1 MAGKKKEIA
10 ALPCNFDRHKKGDD
24 LIRQELQ
31 KLLEVHREG
40 GAILTEEGRV
50 TLKDPK
56 SKQTYTGLLWSQIL
70 DRAPSYFAN
79 KHTKVRNREL
89 YGKTLHAEF
98 VKMNKSRVV
107 PEQQTFIIFS
117 RIFWHIF
124 FNHFFGTFFV
134 TKFGWPTFLD
144 CLGRIFSSAS
154 TRFPWERWG
163 PFPRW
168 LPEHPDRHLRGR
180 GQPELN

>member
-117 RIFWHIF
+117 RIVWHIF
-124 FNHFFGTFFV
+124 LNHFFDFFCDQIWLADFSGLSRQDFLKCIHEIPLGTV
-134 TKFGWPTFLD
+134 GTVSEMAAGASRST
-144 CLGRIFSSAS
+144 SSRARS
-154 TRFPWERWG
+154 AG
-163 PFPRW
+163 A
-168 LPEHPDRHLRGR
+168 
-180 GQPELN
+180 